1 MKSSAAT
8 SVMVARAR
16 GYLTPF
22 GVDLRDAVTSAFA
35 GVGRQRLAVAL
46 FAGRAFTHVQQARPI
61 RWAFATKINQSM
73 QMKRH

>member
-46 FAGRAFTHVQQARPI
+46 FSGRAFTHVQQARPI
-61 RWAFATKINQSM
+61 RFAIKINQSM